1 MSNLRQR
8 LFYNIRNYKTT
19 MQTLNKI
26 SLKNIYRKLPLI
38 SLGVYN
44 FVVRRF
50 YEVLTG
56 RLINW
61 ADIKVSNQVT

>member
-61 ADIKVSNQVT
+61 ADIKVSNQAT